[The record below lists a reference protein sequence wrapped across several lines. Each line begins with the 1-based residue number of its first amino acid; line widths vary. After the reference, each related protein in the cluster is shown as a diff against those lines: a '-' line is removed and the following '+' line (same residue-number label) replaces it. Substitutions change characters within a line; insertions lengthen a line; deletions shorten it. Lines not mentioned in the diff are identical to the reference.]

1 MITSKKIEGATPF
14 VTLDNLKTGVFKDS
28 PDYLA
33 GLEERNELFESI
45 LSSKSF
51 GFTHKNYKQASE
63 QLGYKAWKI
72 KIKTKIKS

>member
-51 GFTHKNYKQASE
+51 GFTHKKTISKPQNN
-63 QLGYKAWKI
+63 LGIRLGK
-72 KIKTKIKS
+72 